1 MLHDKYRTELQISES
16 PRNEPSNLAVEL
28 AADNVSALDG
38 ASVTPIKASIGSRI
52 SGYWFDGKSISDD
65 FRAAMRHLLHNRGLV
80 VFEPGTVT
88 AENFTKFGGFLGEFF
103 HYAGPHTPR
112 APENPDATVI
122 SAGKDAHLRNHVWH
136 ADGGFRADAPAF
148 TALFGKAIPKNGGD
162 TMYSNTAYV
171 YEMLD
176 PLFAQY
182 LESLN
187 VIQSPDATG
196 HITDRYLDP
205 EEAAQARLRM
215 PPFEMPL
222 IRTHPESGR
231 KWVAVNECL
240 CLLHQGRQPCAQ
252 PKYSWHP
259 VRYDQVAGSYLPLRM
274 GRRHLSCLGQPRR
287 AAPRGKGLRERCDA
301 ASVSLHHDSVRQ
313 I

>member
-1 MLHDKYRTELQISES
+1 MSTVNPTLK
-16 PRNEPSNLAVEL
+16 L
-28 AADNVSALDG
+28 AADNVAALDG
-38 ASVTPIKASIGSRI
+38 ASVSPIKTSIGSRI
-52 SGYWFDGKSISDD
+52 SGYRFDGHSISEG
-65 FRAAMRHLLHNRGLV
+65 FRSAMRDLLHNRGLV

-162 TMYSNTAYV
+162 TMFSNAAYV
-171 YEMLD
+171 YESLD
-176 PLFAQY
+176 PLFARY
-182 LESLN
+182 LDSLK

-205 EEAAQARLRM
+205 EEAAAARQRM

-222 IRTHPESGR
+222 VRTHPVTGR
-231 KWVAVNECL
+231 KWIAVNESYVCYIKGVSRIHSQNIL
-240 CLLHQGRQPCAQ
+240 GILFDMIKSADATCRIEWQQGALAVWDNRVVQHRAV
-252 PKYSWHP
+252 KDYSSGTQR
-259 VRYDQVAGSYLPLRM
+259 VLY
-274 GRRHLSCLGQPRR
+274 
-287 AAPRGKGLRERCDA
+287 RCTMSDGG
-301 ASVSLHHDSVRQ
+301 
-313 I
+313 